1 MACEAQ
7 DRLTREQ
14 KAYRAQLHLYM
25 KDLGAGEHGRALRDY
40 LGFLLYEFRRG
51 NDIAT
56 GDALLRNQG
65 GIAVCLQLLDDMKPV
80 AAERDPKLAD
90 PRTHEE
96 RMASPD
102 TGY

>member
-1 MACEAQ
+1 MALEAQ
-7 DRLTREQ
+7 ERLTHEQ
-14 KAYRAQLHLYM
+14 KAYGAQLHQQM
-25 KDLGAGEHGRALRDY
+25 KDLAVSEYGRALREY
-40 LGFLLYEFRRG
+40 LAFVLYGLRTD
-51 NDIAT
+51 NDMAT

-65 GIAVCLQLLDDMKPV
+65 GIEVCKKLLKDLRPV
-80 AAERDPKLAD
+80 APEREPKIAD

>member
-1 MACEAQ
+1 MAFEAQ

-14 KAYRAQLHLYM
+14 KAYGTQLHQQM
-25 KDLGAGEHGRALRDY
+25 RDLGSSEYGRVLRDY
-40 LGFLLYEFRRG
+40 LAFVLYELRTD
-51 NDIAT
+51 NDDAT
-56 GDALLRNQG
+56 GEALLRNQG
-65 GIAVCLQLLDDMKPV
+65 GIEVCKKLLKDLRPV
-80 AAERDPKLAD
+80 QPERDPKIAD